1 MKYIFNVNEDMNNG
15 RDKEKNIMK
24 IYLFFYDLVQN
35 HKLQIIGLIAS
46 FLLLY
51 LSSYRLAII
60 LKIILA
66 ISISGFV
73 FSVLDLY
80 FSTQRLYDKI
90 SKFID
95 YDLYVRD
102 MIVFNDSINDRLE
115 ESSIVP
121 AIKICYDV
129 RNVSNKKF
137 ALIFNIDNQTYKI
150 AEIINCEKKENKIE
164 KKIYSDKLLRTI
176 QETDNKCV
184 NEKGL
189 LLASIVL
196 LKDSNKR
203 EGEIITE
210 NDIDNSLILSELF
223 FIPYLHESDKEIDE
237 KSN

>member
-73 FSVLDLY
+73 FSALDLY

-121 AIKICYDV
+121 AIKIYYDV

-150 AEIINCEKKENKIE
+150 AEIINCDKKENKIE
-164 KKIYSDKLLRTI
+164 KKIYSDKLLKTI

-196 LKDSNKR
+196 LKDSNKK

-223 FIPYLHESDKEIDE
+223 FIPYLHEADKDTN
-237 KSN
+237 KKLN